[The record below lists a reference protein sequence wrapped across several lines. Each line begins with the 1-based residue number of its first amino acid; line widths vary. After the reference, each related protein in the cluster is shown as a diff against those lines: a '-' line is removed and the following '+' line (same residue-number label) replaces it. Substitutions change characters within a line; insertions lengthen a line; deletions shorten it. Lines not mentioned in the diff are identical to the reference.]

1 MKVEVQPEGMEVH
14 LLMANKK
21 YVKPLDP
28 IFFVRTENLK
38 LIEFKERFVSI
49 EYERRL
55 GLLAVR
61 MMTFFGTLYVKVN
74 EKAVEI
80 SPYNRDTK
88 AAVILE
94 LGNLGWGQD
103 EIGAALGISQSAV
116 SSVVITS
123 RKTKNGKT
131 DR

>member
-38 LIEFKERFVSI
+38 WIEFKERLVSI

>member
-1 MKVEVQPEGMEVH
+1 
-14 LLMANKK
+14 MANKK
-21 YVKPLDP
+21 YVKPLDL
-28 IFFVRTENLK
+28 IFFVRTENRK
-38 LIEFKERFVSI
+38 LIELKERFVSI

-61 MMTFFGTLYVKVN
+61 MMTFFGTLYAKVN

-88 AAVILE
+88 AVVILE
-94 LGNLGWGQD
+94 LMNLGWSQD

-116 SSVVITS
+116 SSVVVTS
-123 RKTKNGKT
+123 RKTKNEKT

>member
-1 MKVEVQPEGMEVH
+1 
-14 LLMANKK
+14 MANKK

-28 IFFVRTENLK
+28 IFFVRTENRK
-38 LIEFKERFVSI
+38 LIELKERFVSI

-61 MMTFFGTLYVKVN
+61 MMTFFGTLYAKVN

-94 LGNLGWGQD
+94 LMNLGWSQD

-116 SSVVITS
+116 SSVVVTS
-123 RKTKNGKT
+123 RKTKNEKT